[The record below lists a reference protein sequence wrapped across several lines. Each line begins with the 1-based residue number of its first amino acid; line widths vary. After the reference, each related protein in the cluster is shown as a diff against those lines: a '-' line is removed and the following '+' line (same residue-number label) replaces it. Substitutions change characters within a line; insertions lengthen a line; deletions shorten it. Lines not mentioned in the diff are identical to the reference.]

1 MYFSSASQVG
11 LQIACCWIKPSHPLT
26 SNTGQ
31 PEASSKYSAGPFKLP
46 TRNRATKDTC
56 SLQGGRSHR
65 KERKDAV
72 SMLSCFF
79 QTLQSARWERGQEKS
94 LRAGNRPD
102 SFLYPF
108 TTVISNCWFFLK
120 QNFPSSGWI
129 KQKKDDFYSIIPC
142 CLHHPHSLLLNFREH
157 LLKTVDSQHLTQILM
172 PTRSLGWMN
181 EWMNPYETRNPHF
194 SKHFGWLYL
203 LLFSHHFWR
212 KKIPFLPT
220 KSVWCLR
227 Q

>member
-1 MYFSSASQVG
+1 MCFRSASQVG
-11 LQIACCWIKPSHPLT
+11 LQRACCWLRPSPPLT

-56 SLQGGRSHR
+56 SLQAGRSHR

-102 SFLYPF
+102 SFWHPF
-108 TTVISNCWFFLK
+108 TAVISNAWFFVCLFVLSESRT
-120 QNFPSSGWI
+120 FP
-129 KQKKDDFYSIIPC
+129 QVVELNKKKNDFYSIISW
-142 CLHHPHSLLLNFREH
+142 CLHHPHSLPLNFQEH

-172 PTRSLGWMN
+172 PTKSLCWMN
-181 EWMNPYETRNPHF
+181 EWMNPYETRNA
-194 SKHFGWLYL
+194 
-203 LLFSHHFWR
+203 LF
-212 KKIPFLPT
+212 
-220 KSVWCLR
+220 
-227 Q
+227 